1 MISPI
6 SFHTPQHMVSNIIH
20 NISKIPAVALPVIAL
35 AAIPIAYAGP
45 ISYAACVATCNTMA
59 SVAAPG
65 LSYYTFKACMA
76 SCWWSGGPGCP

>member
-1 MISPI
+1 MRITNLSLSTYIPSLGQI
-6 SFHTPQHMVSNIIH
+6 TN
-20 NISKIPAVALPVIAL
+20 NISRIALPIIAI

-65 LSYYTFKACMA
+65 LSYYTFKACVA